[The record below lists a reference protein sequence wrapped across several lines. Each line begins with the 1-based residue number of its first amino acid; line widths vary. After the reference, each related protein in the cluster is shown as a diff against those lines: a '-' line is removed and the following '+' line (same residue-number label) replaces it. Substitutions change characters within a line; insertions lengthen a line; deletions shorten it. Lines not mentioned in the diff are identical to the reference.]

1 MPAGSQTRST
11 SQGAAERQVD
21 AQAPEP
27 LVLAVLQVGYPVVTS
42 RDGPPHTATSPCRT
56 VSLRTGSPRFSP
68 PKRKVAGSPS
78 EMETLDARRR
88 ARLYPDAGSAGYS
101 GTHRIQNPG
110 SRPPLPRRSPEL
122 GSSP

>member
-11 SQGAAERQVD
+11 SQRAAERQVD

-27 LVLAVLQVGYPVVTS
+27 LVLAVLQVGHPVVTKPGRAAPY
-42 RDGPPHTATSPCRT
+42 RDIAVLDRESPH
-56 VSLRTGSPRFSP
+56 GSPRFSP

-88 ARLYPDAGSAGYS
+88 ARLYPDAGSAGYQART
-101 GTHRIQNPG
+101 G
-110 SRPPLPRRSPEL
+110 
-122 GSSP
+122 

>member
-27 LVLAVLQVGYPVVTS
+27 LVLAVLQVGYPVVTK

-68 PKRKVAGSPS
+68 PKRKVAVSP
-78 EMETLDARRR
+78 ARRR
-88 ARLYPDAGSAGYS
+88 RSYAHSRVRLYPDAGSAGYQART
-101 GTHRIQNPG
+101 G
-110 SRPPLPRRSPEL
+110 
-122 GSSP
+122 